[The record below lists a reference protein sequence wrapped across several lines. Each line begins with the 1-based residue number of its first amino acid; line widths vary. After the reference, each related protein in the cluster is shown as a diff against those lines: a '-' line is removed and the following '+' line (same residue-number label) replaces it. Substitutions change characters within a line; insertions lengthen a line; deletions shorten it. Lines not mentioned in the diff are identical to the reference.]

1 LRKDRRHGRHRLDR
15 LGRPRSTAARFR
27 PRELPTA
34 DAAEFVRAGI
44 GAQQTS
50 YAVEAL
56 VQAPASTV
64 RDQVG
69 RWATVEG
76 AGDGQCLVRMT
87 SDSLDRPTMA
97 LGALGAEFEVRSPPE
112 LITHLRD
119 WCLRFSAATAG

>member
-119 WCLRFSAATAG
+119 WCRRFSAATAG